1 MKLAAKIMQAAQLI
15 GKVPKLGENTHF
27 KFKYQAWDDVVP
39 AVRDACATAG
49 IALLPSM
56 YLIRSEGGH
65 TFVQVTVTV
74 ADAEGDETY
83 SLDTCGEAKGND
95 DKSVQKAY
103 TSAYKY
109 LLLKLFLI
117 PVSGDDDPDGVPP
130 SATPASQAKRPPSG
144 AAAMDEAVNHLLTV
158 TGLDKK
164 GLKNLMNGASVME
177 TFSRAKES
185 GAKSLEDVIAIL
197 DALKAVA

>member
-15 GKVPKLGENTHF
+15 GKVAKNGENTHF

-56 YLIRSEGGH
+56 YLIRAENGH
-65 TFVQVTVTV
+65 TLVQVTVTV

-83 SLDTCGEAKGND
+83 SVDTCGEAKGND
-95 DKSVQKAY
+95 DKGIQKAY

-117 PVSGDDDPDGVPP
+117 PVHGDDDPDGPAP
-130 SATPASQAKRPPSG
+130 SATPASQPRRAPTG
-144 AAAMDEAVNHLLTV
+144 NAAMNEAVAHLLTV
-158 TGLDKK
+158 TGLDKPA
-164 GLKNLMNGASVME
+164 LKALIGTASVME
-177 TFSRAKES
+177 THAKAVET
-185 GAKSLEDVIAIL
+185 GAKSLDDVVALL
-197 DALKAVA
+197 DSLKAVA